1 MARNKPKWIYW
12 LKEPKSPHW
21 IDYQGKG
28 LSGAE
33 WEEQFQVNPSALVA
47 MRRAIINTKINSTG
61 KRRYKTLEG
70 TYAVLK
76 DGLKV
81 YVEMSGAFNLE
92 KNKWFYSR
100 NSRPIEKETIRRNS
114 IKRYM
119 EYFTSKK
126 SSKELTIEE
135 QRKLHKQEYRKKIK
149 QATEVVI
156 QDKPIV
162 RSISREVRDAQLLL
176 KYPKYKKIYKDI
188 YTEEEKR
195 EYIKRKEK
203 TEWEKE
209 LLQMK
214 EEIRKEE
221 EEKENSPREVIKVEP
236 LPVQLTEE
244 EIKVKKIKAI
254 EEIER
259 IRELMKKYPTP
270 NNIENMKKDESDY

>member
-1 MARNKPKWIYW
+1 
-12 LKEPKSPHW
+12 
-21 IDYQGKG
+21 
-28 LSGAE
+28 
-33 WEEQFQVNPSALVA
+33 
-47 MRRAIINTKINSTG
+47 
-61 KRRYKTLEG
+61 
-70 TYAVLK
+70 
-76 DGLKV
+76 
-81 YVEMSGAFNLE
+81 
-92 KNKWFYSR
+92 
-100 NSRPIEKETIRRNS
+100 
-114 IKRYM
+114 M

-176 KYPKYKKIYKDI
+176 KYPKYKKSYKDIYKDI

-203 TEWEKE
+203 TKWEKE
-209 LLQMK
+209 LLQME

-221 EEKENSPREVIKVEP
+221 ENSPREVIKVEP

-270 NNIENMKKDESDY
+270 NNIENMKKDASDY